1 MVHPVVRSITV
12 REEQIMKNRTRLLSV
27 AAICVPAAMAQQA
40 DAPLV
45 TRAPALND
53 PALATYLGERAAANI
68 THSDR
73 AMIASAD
80 QTRRKLELS
89 LKDYVVAF
97 DPQLPNQR
105 LRVGLP
111 LVSFASRQWDVAYDV
126 ADKSLMAQWRFAQ
139 TTVSGQ
145 KWDYQAYLGT
155 SGAVSL
161 VIKAHF

>member
-1 MVHPVVRSITV
+1 
-12 REEQIMKNRTRLLSV
+12 MKNRILLLSV
-27 AAICVPAAMAQQA
+27 AAICIPAAMAQQS
-40 DAPLV
+40 DVPLV

-53 PALATYLGERAAANI
+53 PVLATFLGERAPANI
-68 THSDR
+68 TPRDR
-73 AMIASAD
+73 VMIASAD
-80 QTRRKLELS
+80 QTRRKLELT

-111 LVSFASRQWDVAYDV
+111 LVSFADRQWEVAYDV

-139 TTVSGQ
+139 ISVSGQ